1 MCVHRG
7 TPRLLESWEEVNI
20 VAHDDQAAPVA
31 ADMKVDLGQAGC
43 GDMTPMIRGRLREL
57 QSGQVLEVISEEPAA
72 HEGIP
77 AWSRM
82 TGNELIGT
90 VRETSRSRFFIRK
103 K

>member
-1 MCVHRG
+1 VADEE
-7 TPRLLESWEEVNI
+7 TP
-20 VAHDDQAAPVA
+20 A
-31 ADMKVDLGQAGC
+31 ADLTVDMGQAGC
-43 GDMTPMIRGRLREL
+43 GDLTPLIRGRLREL
-57 QSGQVLEVISEEPAA
+57 QSGQILEVISEEPAA

>member
-1 MCVHRG
+1 
-7 TPRLLESWEEVNI
+7 
-20 VAHDDQAAPVA
+20 VAQDEALT
-31 ADMKVDLGQAGC
+31 ADATVDLGQAGC
-43 GDMTPMIRGRLREL
+43 GDLTPLIRGRLREL

-77 AWSRM
+77 AWSRL

-90 VRETSRSRFFIRK
+90 VRDSSRSRFFIRK

>member
-1 MCVHRG
+1 
-7 TPRLLESWEEVNI
+7 
-20 VAHDDQAAPVA
+20 VADDEALA
-31 ADMKVDLGQAGC
+31 ADLTVDMGQAGC
-43 GDMTPMIRGRLREL
+43 GDLTPLIRGRMREL

-77 AWSRM
+77 AWSRL

>member
-1 MCVHRG
+1 MANDE
-7 TPRLLESWEEVNI
+7 TL
-20 VAHDDQAAPVA
+20 A
-31 ADMKVDLGQAGC
+31 ADITVDLGQAGC
-43 GDMTPMIRGRLREL
+43 GDLTPLIRGRLREL

-72 HEGIP
+72 HEGIR